1 MARMATSSIHI
12 DADPEA
18 VFDVLADPRTFAHWV
33 VGAREIRGADP
44 AWPAVGTHFD
54 HAVGAGPLRV
64 EDSTEVEEVRR
75 PELLQLRAR
84 ARPVGTA
91 RVRIELEPEG
101 GGTRVTLREHGA
113 DPLTAILFMPLTH
126 LLVRARNA
134 RSLERLK
141 RLAEGTEPRPA
152 GEVPSRDQARAG
164 EGETV
169 TAPQGGSRRG
179 GLAAIG
185 YGLLAGAAGSV
196 AMSVSTNAEMWARGR
211 PPSRAP
217 AHALERLLG
226 RRAVRRIGEVR
237 LVTAAHVATGLG
249 LGGVRGLLTGAGV
262 GDPAAR
268 PAFLAL
274 TLTPD
279 VAAMPALGAAPAPW
293 RWRAADWGVTLLHH
307 GVYAAATEAAF
318 AALRRRGGR

>member
-185 YGLLAGAAGSV
+185 YGLLAGA
-196 AMSVSTNAEMWARGR
+196 
-211 PPSRAP
+211 
-217 AHALERLLG
+217 
-226 RRAVRRIGEVR
+226 
-237 LVTAAHVATGLG
+237 
-249 LGGVRGLLTGAGV
+249 GV